1 MCLIH
6 LITNDRCAFLSTIPA
21 ILTPQSQL
29 TFDDHGKY
37 FAMTRDLV
45 WTDRLRLLRPHT
57 VWDSWEL
64 SSACSECGLYS
75 TILPAESLHLEI
87 TLLSSTRLK
96 PTNSN
101 WVDLWPVSGSPR
113 SIQGHWGRCLPSWA
127 LFWTT
132 AWLELKAQCCRAFEQ
147 STRQKGY
154 NIMTY
159 YYWDYFIWICDYF
172 NAIKRL
178 LIKVILC
185 HACCM

>member
-1 MCLIH
+1 M
-6 LITNDRCAFLSTIPA
+6 TGAPF
-21 ILTPQSQL
+21 SQL
-29 TFDDHGKY
+29 YLRYWPLKVSWPLTIMGKILPWPEILSGLTDCVCWDHTQSET
-37 FAMTRDLV
+37 A
-45 WTDRLRLLRPHT
+45 
-57 VWDSWEL
+57 EL

-101 WVDLWPVSGSPR
+101 WVNLWPVSGSPR

-154 NIMTY
+154 NIRTY

>member
-1 MCLIH
+1 MF
-6 LITNDRCAFLSTIPA
+6 NSPNNKWQVRLSLNYTCDIDPSKSA
-21 ILTPQSQL
+21 
-29 TFDDHGKY
+29 
-37 FAMTRDLV
+37 DL
-45 WTDRLRLLRPHT
+45 WR
-57 VWDSWEL
+57 SWERFCHDPRSCLDWQTASVETTHSLRQL

-101 WVDLWPVSGSPR
+101 WVNLWPVSGSPR
-113 SIQGHWGRCLPSWA
+113 SIQGHWGRCLPSGT
-127 LFWTT
+127 LIWTT
-132 AWLELKAQCCRAFEQ
+132 SSWLELKAQCCRAFKQ
-147 STRQKGY
+147 SPRQKGY
-154 NIMTY
+154 NIRTY

-185 HACCM
+185 DACCM